1 MVGNIVPFKMRQ
13 TLQDT
18 GRSNFNIYVY
28 FLKHST
34 AQVLL
39 RIFAMYSVTKAFQ
52 KLRMERY
59 T

>member
-39 RIFAMYSVTKAFQ
+39 RIFAMYSVTKAF
-52 KLRMERY
+52 
-59 T
+59 